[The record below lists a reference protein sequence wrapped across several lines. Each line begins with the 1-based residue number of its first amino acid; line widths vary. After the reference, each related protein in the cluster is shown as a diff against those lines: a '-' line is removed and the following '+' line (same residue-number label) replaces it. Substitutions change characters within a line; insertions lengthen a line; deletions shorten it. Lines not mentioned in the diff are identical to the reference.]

1 MHITGNAWYLECIE
15 KLHSGFPYWEK
26 MEGKTIFL
34 SGASGMIGS
43 FLVDAVMLRNRELPP
58 EKRTHILG
66 FVRNLEK
73 AKARFVPWLNMAEF
87 RCIQH
92 DICEPL
98 PALPRVPDYWI
109 HAASTTHPV
118 AYASEPV
125 NTIFSNVLGTKNILE
140 KAAESRGRFLFLSSV
155 EIYGENRGD
164 TEYFAEKDC
173 GYIDCNTLRA
183 GYPEAKRVSEAMCQ
197 AYSAQF
203 GVDTVILR
211 LPRCYG
217 PTMQMTDSKAV
228 AQFIKKAV
236 AGEDIV
242 LKSEGKQLYSY
253 AHVADAACGLL
264 WVLLAGKSGE
274 AYNLADEKSDITLKK
289 LAELTADCVGKNVVF
304 DLPNEAEKRGFS
316 KAQKALLDGRK
327 LESLGWQP
335 AHSIQDGIPE
345 TIKILRECAY
355 E

>member
-1 MHITGNAWYLECIE
+1 MHITGNARYLECME
-15 KLHSGFPYWEK
+15 KLHSGFPHWEK
-26 MEGKTIFL
+26 LEGKTVFL

-43 FLVDAVMLRNRELPP
+43 FLVDAIMLRNRELPF

-73 AKARFVPWLNMAEF
+73 AKARFVPWLGKREL
-87 RCIQH
+87 ILTLH
-92 DICEPL
+92 DICNVLPPL
-98 PALPRVPDYWI
+98 TEVDYWI
-109 HAASTTHPV
+109 HAASTTHPI
-118 AYASEPV
+118 AYSSEPV

-140 KAAESRGRFLFLSSV
+140 KAAESRGRFLLLSSV

-164 TEYFAEKDC
+164 TEYFAEEDC

-304 DLPNEAEKRGFS
+304 DLPDEAEKRGFS

-327 LESLGWQP
+327 LENLGWRP